1 MSNIISSTLQE
12 IVSNKK
18 ALISGPFGSNIS
30 AKFFVKQGIPVI
42 RGNNLSLDPVKFI
55 DDQFVFITDTKAK
68 ELNCFATYNDLIFT
82 LAGTIG
88 QVGLI
93 PQESK
98 YPLYTIS
105 NKQARARIDEK
116 KVDPLFAYYWFS
128 SPWMQK
134 YLTRNNKGTTVPLLT
149 LNELKKITIKYPQEI
164 GIQKKIAN
172 TLDNLTQKI
181 SLNNSII
188 SKLEEMAKTIYE
200 YWFLQFD
207 FPNHEG
213 KPYAS
218 SGGAMKYS
226 EELGREIPADW
237 EVITL
242 GTLLERNSSPFD
254 YSSTQPT
261 IDLSVMPQGS
271 IMLNQLNS
279 SNNFAT
285 NLFEMNEGDILF
297 GSIRPYL
304 KKAGI
309 APCNGVYAGTVYS
322 YKPKNENDFNFAI
335 ITMCRDSFFDYAV
348 QISQGTKMPV
358 VKSENLMNYK
368 LAYNPQ
374 ISKQFNE
381 TLQLKKIIC
390 SKAQEN
396 QKLAQL
402 RDWLL
407 PMLMNGQVRVE

>member
-1 MSNIISSTLQE
+1 MSSVIPQTRLDQIANIELSNVDKKTNEEEINVVLCNYVDVYKHWAITKAHKKDFMIATAKKSEIKKFSLKKGQVAITKDSEKRDDIGISTYIADTFQDVVLGYHC
-12 IVSNKK
+12 
-18 ALISGPFGSNIS
+18 ALITPNPELLDGSYLNAFFHTNMAKKHFENQASGSGQRYTLTKEGIS
-30 AKFFVKQGIPVI
+30 CIKIPLPKLEHQKTI
-42 RGNNLSLDPVKFI
+42 GRILSSLDRK
-55 DDQFVFITDTKAK
+55 
-68 ELNCFATYNDLIFT
+68 IF
-82 LAGTIG
+82 
-88 QVGLI
+88 
-93 PQESK
+93 S
-98 YPLYTIS
+98 
-105 NKQARARIDEK
+105 
-116 KVDPLFAYYWFS
+116 
-128 SPWMQK
+128 
-134 YLTRNNKGTTVPLLT
+134 
-149 LNELKKITIKYPQEI
+149 
-164 GIQKKIAN
+164 
-172 TLDNLTQKI
+172 
-181 SLNNSII
+181 NNSII

-226 EELGREIPADW
+226 EELGRAIPTDW

-242 GTLLERNSSPFD
+242 ETLLERNSSPFD

-381 TLQLKKIIC
+381 ALQLKKIIC

-407 PMLMNGQVRVE
+407 PMLMNGQARVE

>member
-1 MSNIISSTLQE
+1 MKDFKHYKLSDLYFIDSGISISKDQGGFGYPFLSFKTVFNNYFLPPILQDYMNTTE
-12 IVSNKK
+12 TQQKK
-18 ALISGPFGSNIS
+18 YSI
-30 AKFFVKQGIPVI
+30 KQG
-42 RGNNLSLDPVKFI
+42 D
-55 DDQFVFITDTKAK
+55 VFLTRTSETND
-68 ELNCFATYNDLIFT
+68 ELAMSSIALKDYPTATYSGFLKRLRPKNNGVVYEKYIAFYLRNNFFRKTINNYTSLT
-82 LAGTIG
+82 LRASFNEELFSYLSIYLPPYQTQKTIG
-88 QVGLI
+88 DL
-93 PQESK
+93 
-98 YPLYTIS
+98 
-105 NKQARARIDEK
+105 
-116 KVDPLFAYYWFS
+116 LFLFE
-128 SPWMQK
+128 
-134 YLTRNNKGTTVPLLT
+134 N
-149 LNELKKITIKYPQEI
+149 
-164 GIQKKIAN
+164 
-172 TLDNLTQKI
+172 KI

-207 FPNHEG
+207 FPNSEG

-218 SGGAMKYS
+218 SGGTMKYS
-226 EELGREIPADW
+226 KELGREIPIDW
-237 EVITL
+237 EVTTL
-242 GTLLERNSSPFD
+242 GSLLERNSSAFD

-279 SNNFAT
+279 SDNFAT
-285 NLFEMNEGDILF
+285 NLFEMKEGDILF

-322 YKPKNENDFNFAI
+322 YRPKNEDDFNFAI
-335 ITMCRDSFFDYAV
+335 ITMCRNSFFDYAV

-358 VKSENLMNYK
+358 VKSENLMDYK
-368 LAYNPQ
+368 LAYNPK
-374 ISKQFNE
+374 ISKQFNQ
-381 TLQLKKIIC
+381 TIQLKKIIC

>member
-1 MSNIISSTLQE
+1 MKIKEIGTTITGKTPSTSNPMFFDGSIPFITPEDLAQKYIITSTKRFLSEDGFQSIKNNTLE
-12 IVSNKK
+12 GISVLVGCIGSDMGNVGITVGKCATNQQINAITKFVSGVNPYFIYYYLSMHKTYLRQIAGMTTTPILSKSFFDEIEIPIPTLEKQDKIVS
-18 ALISGPFGSNIS
+18 I
-30 AKFFVKQGIPVI
+30 
-42 RGNNLSLDPVKFI
+42 
-55 DDQFVFITDTKAK
+55 
-68 ELNCFATYNDLIFT
+68 
-82 LAGTIG
+82 
-88 QVGLI
+88 
-93 PQESK
+93 
-98 YPLYTIS
+98 
-105 NKQARARIDEK
+105 
-116 KVDPLFAYYWFS
+116 
-128 SPWMQK
+128 
-134 YLTRNNKGTTVPLLT
+134 
-149 LNELKKITIKYPQEI
+149 LK
-164 GIQKKIAN
+164 
-172 TLDNLTQKI
+172 TLDDKI

-207 FPNHEG
+207 FPNSEG

-218 SGGAMKYS
+218 LGGAMKYS
-226 EELGREIPADW
+226 EELGREIPIDW

-242 GTLLERNSSPFD
+242 GSLLERNSSAFD

-279 SNNFAT
+279 SDNFAT
-285 NLFEMNEGDILF
+285 NLFEMKEGDILF

-322 YKPKNENDFNFAI
+322 YRPKNEDDFNFAI
-335 ITMCRDSFFDYAV
+335 ITMCRNSFFDYAV

-358 VKSENLMNYK
+358 VKSENLMDYK
-368 LAYNPQ
+368 LAYNPK
-374 ISKQFNE
+374 ISKQFNQ
-381 TLQLKKIIC
+381 TIQLKKIIC

>member
-1 MSNIISSTLQE
+1 MNNIIQTRLDRIAHIELSSIDKKSNENETNIALCNYVDVYKHWAITKANKKDFMIATAKDSDIKKLSLKKGQVAITKDSEKRDDIGISTYIADTLQD
-12 IVSNKK
+12 VVLGYHC
-18 ALISGPFGSNIS
+18 ALITPNPKLLNGSYLNAFFHTNMARKHFENQASGSGQRYTLTKEGIS
-30 AKFFVKQGIPVI
+30 CIKIP
-42 RGNNLSLDPVKFI
+42 LPKL
-55 DDQFVFITDTKAK
+55 
-68 ELNCFATYNDLIFT
+68 EY
-82 LAGTIG
+82 
-88 QVGLI
+88 
-93 PQESK
+93 QESVGH
-98 YPLYTIS
+98 IFS
-105 NKQARARIDEK
+105 
-116 KVDPLFAYYWFS
+116 LFD
-128 SPWMQK
+128 
-134 YLTRNNKGTTVPLLT
+134 R
-149 LNELKKITIKYPQEI
+149 
-164 GIQKKIAN
+164 
-172 TLDNLTQKI
+172 KI

-188 SKLEEMAKTIYE
+188 SKLEEMAKIIYG

-207 FPNHEG
+207 FPNSEG

-218 SGGAMKYS
+218 SGGTMKYS
-226 EELGREIPADW
+226 KELGREIPIDW
-237 EVITL
+237 EVTTL
-242 GTLLERNSSPFD
+242 GSLLERNSSAFD

-285 NLFEMNEGDILF
+285 NLFEMKEGDILF

-322 YKPKNENDFNFAI
+322 YRPKNEDDFNFAI
-335 ITMCRDSFFDYAV
+335 ITMCRNSFFNYAV

-358 VKSENLMNYK
+358 VKSENLMDYK
-368 LAYNPQ
+368 LAYNPK
-374 ISKQFNE
+374 ISKQFNQ
-381 TLQLKKIIC
+381 TIQLKKIIC

-407 PMLMNGQVRVE
+407 PMLMNGQVRVEQ